1 MSFETTAE
9 VPEPIFQLQTIYL
22 KDLSLEQ
29 PNSPAIFLEQKMPD
43 LQIMV
48 NVAVETLA
56 ETTFETTVTVTL
68 TAKIEDRTA
77 YLIEGKQAGIF
88 EVRNLPKE
96 TLEKVLFI
104 TCAGIVYP
112 YLRANIADIVLRSG
126 FPPVHLVEINFEAY
140 YRERVLE
147 ARENQTSPGDTNIGI
162 TSMQPDLQ

>member
-1 MSFETTAE
+1 MSSETTADTTQ
-9 VPEPIFQLQTIYL
+9 PIFQLQTIYL

-43 LQIMV
+43 LQITV
-48 NVAVETLA
+48 NVGVDALA
-56 ETTFETTVTVTL
+56 ETTYETSVTVTL
-68 TAKIEDRTA
+68 TAKVGDKTA

-96 TLEKVLFI
+96 TLDQVLYI
-104 TCAGIVYP
+104 TCASIVYP

-140 YRERVLE
+140 YRERIQKEQESGSNGSEPTV
-147 ARENQTSPGDTNIGI
+147 QH
-162 TSMQPDLQ
+162 

>member
-1 MSFETTAE
+1 MPSETNAE
-9 VPEPIFQLQTIYL
+9 TSQPIFQLQTIYL

-43 LQIMV
+43 LQITV
-48 NVAVETLA
+48 NVGVEPLA
-56 ETTFETTVTVTL
+56 ETTYETSVTVTL
-68 TAKIEDRTA
+68 TAKVGDKTA

-96 TLEKVLFI
+96 TLDQVLYI
-104 TCAGIVYP
+104 SCASIVYP

-140 YRERVLE
+140 FRERIQGAQAE
-147 ARENQTSPGDTNIGI
+147 GNGAGAPTRQ
-162 TSMQPDLQ
+162 

>member
-1 MSFETTAE
+1 MSSEAT
-9 VPEPIFQLQTIYL
+9 PENSQPIFQLQTVYL

-43 LQIMV
+43 LQIAV
-48 NVAVETLA
+48 NVGVETLG
-56 ETTFETTVTVTL
+56 ETTYETSVRVTL
-68 TAKIEDRTA
+68 TAKVGDKTA

-96 TLEKVLFI
+96 TLDKVLYI
-104 TCAGIVYP
+104 TCASIVYP

-140 YRERVLE
+140 YHERVK
-147 ARENQTSPGDTNIGI
+147 REQSQQEQAAPAA
-162 TSMQPDLQ
+162 SAAEQS

>member
-1 MSFETTAE
+1 MPSETTAE
-9 VPEPIFQLQTIYL
+9 TSQPIFQLQTIYL

-43 LQIMV
+43 LQITV
-48 NVAVETLA
+48 NVGVEALA
-56 ETTFETTVTVTL
+56 ETTYETTITVTL
-68 TAKIEDRTA
+68 TATVGDKTA

-96 TLEKVLFI
+96 TLDQVLYI
-104 TCAGIVYP
+104 TCASIVYP

-140 YRERVLE
+140 YRERVQKGLDSQE
-147 ARENQTSPGDTNIGI
+147 SAGNGAAPAESSP
-162 TSMQPDLQ
+162 QQ

>member
-1 MSFETTAE
+1 MSSEANAETTQ
-9 VPEPIFQLQTIYL
+9 PIFQLQTIYL

-43 LQIMV
+43 LQITV
-48 NVAVETLA
+48 NVGVEPLA
-56 ETTFETTVTVTL
+56 ETTYETSVTVTL
-68 TAKIEDRTA
+68 TAKVGDKTA

-96 TLEKVLFI
+96 TLDQVLYI
-104 TCAGIVYP
+104 TCASIVYP

-140 YRERVLE
+140 YRERIQKE
-147 ARENQTSPGDTNIGI
+147 QETQQGGGNDSEPSAQH
-162 TSMQPDLQ
+162 

>member
-1 MSFETTAE
+1 MSSETTAE
-9 VPEPIFQLQTIYL
+9 TNQPIFQLQSIYL

-43 LQIMV
+43 LDIMI
-48 NVAVETLA
+48 NVAVDALA
-56 ETTFETTVTVTL
+56 DTTFETTVTVTL
-68 TAKIEDRTA
+68 TAKIEDRVA

-88 EVRNLPKE
+88 EVRNLPRE
-96 TLEKVLFI
+96 TLDQVLFI

-140 YRERVLE
+140 FRERVQEEL
-147 ARENQTSPGDTNIGI
+147 ARQAQQAPPDIG
-162 TSMQPDLQ
+162 TQGMSTELQ